1 MIRQLASSFAD
12 EFYRLDRALFSRTGS
27 ERSGVIQF
35 TACHWS
41 EGVTSTTLAFASF
54 LASVHAS
61 DHLLVV
67 EANLRRPSFHE
78 MLNLSSGKSFV
89 DALDN
94 SEPMESAIELV
105 PEYGFWATPA
115 TKEPGQERKVA
126 FESTL
131 ERLEPALLEVRKSYP
146 CILLDTPPVIPFIDS
161 TIISGMTDGVVLVVE
176 SSLTRAQ
183 VVDHALEKLRS
194 SGAKL
199 LGIVLNKREFHIPKW
214 IYRFL

>member
-1 MIRQLASSFAD
+1 
-12 EFYRLDRALFSRTGS
+12 
-27 ERSGVIQF
+27 
-35 TACHWS
+35 
-41 EGVTSTTLAFASF
+41 
-54 LASVHAS
+54 
-61 DHLLVV
+61 
-67 EANLRRPSFHE
+67 

-89 DALDN
+89 DTLEHL
-94 SEPMESAIELV
+94 EPIDSAIELV

-115 TKEPGQERKVA
+115 TRDQSQERNVA

-131 ERLEPALLEVRKSYP
+131 ERLDQALPEMRKNYP

-161 TIISGMTDGVVLVVE
+161 TIISGMTDGVILVVE
-176 SSLTRAQ
+176 SNLTRAQ
-183 VVDHALEKLRS
+183 VVDHAIEKLKS